1 MFWKDFAEQLEF
13 SLFLNLATA
22 FMCRVFR
29 TPLAEAGRWWNQ
41 ELQMFLMKS
50 VGSKHLRN
58 FKNLVSM
65 ITGIISGWKKQ
76 CNAWYGFR
84 VQCKLIISWGFLE
97 ISLAF
102 QNTLLF
108 QGLLSVSI
116 KYSSFSLEELHSN
129 LQNWLFNDTSIP
141 NTICSIF
148 TRNREFSN
156 TSNCSWEQL
165 LESRCWRE
173 LDAIVVSYMLNIC
186 SLWFMTIVPRSGLY
200 TSLSQ
205 SHKCI
210 TWTWQLQYSQHFIN
224 ILLYHRDI
232 LWLLNITIKVSSF
245 SLWKYRQFSF
255 VFQF

>member
-1 MFWKDFAEQLEF
+1 MLCLHGNYSNKNKVSRFVHNCKQIISLKKPSPQSEKNELQENRYQTGEGMLFKYVEKPGDSASCFWYHHICRLSSSGMLLLCNYLLKDLKWMFWKDFAEQLEF

-58 FKNLVSM
+58 LKNLVSM
-65 ITGIISGWKKQ
+65 ICGIISGWKKQ

-129 LQNWLFNDTSIP
+129 LQNWLFNDTSKHNLFHI
-141 NTICSIF
+141 
-148 TRNREFSN
+148 
-156 TSNCSWEQL
+156 
-165 LESRCWRE
+165 
-173 LDAIVVSYMLNIC
+173 Y
-186 SLWFMTIVPRSGLY
+186 
-200 TSLSQ
+200 
-205 SHKCI
+205 
-210 TWTWQLQYSQHFIN
+210 
-224 ILLYHRDI
+224 
-232 LWLLNITIKVSSF
+232 
-245 SLWKYRQFSF
+245 
-255 VFQF
+255 